1 MEKQKTPCE
10 IIYVKE
16 KSGTGW
22 KWRAI
27 SASGA
32 VRNSES
38 VYGLFYECV
47 ADARTK
53 GYSPEGVLPPDYV
66 RRGLRSN

>member
-1 MEKQKTPCE
+1 MENKKPPCE

-16 KSGTGW
+16 ESGTGW

-27 SASGA
+27 SSSGA
-32 VRNSES
+32 KRNSDG

-47 ADARTK
+47 ADARAK
-53 GYSPEGVLPPDYV
+53 GYSPKGVLPLDYV
-66 RRGLRSN
+66 HKGLRS